1 MLGAVVLVIV
11 AMFNPPSSSP
21 PRCGPCRRPGPRMG
35 VWGRF
40 SKWLTHRAERRQAR
54 RLAKQAEDAAQAR
67 LNPDDPFGYDL

>member
-1 MLGAVVLVIV
+1 MTYHGKRAEHMGH
-11 AMFNPPSSSP
+11 AGREYWS
-21 PRCGPCRRPGPRMG
+21 RRPGPRMG
-35 VWGRF
+35 IWGRF